1 MELRKKNVHCSQIGK
16 RMIHQF
22 FVDDDYNVPDAK
34 NDVLRVVQGE
44 GHVKVE
50 GIERMENYL
59 RVSGKLYFQV
69 LYVTDEVEPKL
80 SAVEGRLP
88 FEEMVYIEEGEAQV
102 TYSVGDYRVEFVPT
116 LIHSRKMNL
125 KAMVELQ
132 ICREVLREEETTTG
146 IEEEEEI
153 FQKKRTAKVLELHTG
168 KKDTYRIKEEITL
181 PGTKE
186 NIGTILWTDIVNRK
200 LDSKLI
206 DDQLV
211 VKGELLVF
219 CLYLSEEQKEDW
231 IEQTV
236 PYEGTVECSG
246 AEAQMYHHLYANL
259 EDTLVDIR
267 MDEDG
272 EMRVLG
278 VEATLDLKITI
289 YQEEGLEILEDAY
302 SLKEKC
308 NLEKKEAAYET
319 LLLQNHSKCKVTEQL
334 ALPELKEEI
343 LQICHSNG
351 DIQVEHTEVTE
362 NGIQMEGIL
371 HVSFLYVK
379 ANDEVPFA
387 TWQGM
392 VPFSYLLEAEGMNE
406 KTQYDISN
414 NIEQLSISMAGSGE
428 IEVKA
433 VLAFC
438 SFIRQPV
445 QTEVIDN
452 ITMEPYQTE
461 ELERRPG
468 IVGYIVKE
476 GEELWT
482 LAKRYCTTIDGICAV
497 NGLTEDQVKPG
508 DKILIFKENMSIL

>member
-246 AEAQMYHHLYANL
+246 AEAQMYHHIYANL
-259 EDTLVDIR
+259 EDTLVDIH

-289 YQEEGLEILEDAY
+289 YQEEELEILEDAY

-468 IVGYIVKE
+468 IVGYIVKD

>member
-1 MELRKKNVHCSQIGK
+1 MELRKRNVHCSRIGK

-34 NDVLRVVQGE
+34 NDVLRIVQGE
-44 GHVKVE
+44 GHVKTE
-50 GIERMENYL
+50 NIERMENYL
-59 RVSGKLYFQV
+59 RITGKLYFQV

-80 SAVEGRLP
+80 AAVEGRLP
-88 FEEMVYIEEGEAQV
+88 FEEMVYIEEGGEHV
-102 TYSVGDYRVEFVPT
+102 TYSVGDYRVEFAPA

-132 ICREVLREEETTTG
+132 ICQETLCEEETTTG
-146 IEEEEEI
+146 IDEGEGI
-153 FQKKRTAKVLELHTG
+153 FQKKRTAKILELHTG

-219 CLYLSEEQKEDW
+219 CFYLSEEQKEDW

-246 AEAQMYHHLYANL
+246 AEAQMYHHLCANL

-278 VEATLDLKITI
+278 IEATLDLKITI
-289 YQEEGLEILEDAY
+289 YQEDELEILEDAY
-302 SLKEKC
+302 SLREKC
-308 NLEKKEAAYET
+308 SLGKREAVYET
-319 LLLQNHSKCKVTEQL
+319 LLLQNHSKCKLTEQL
-334 ALPELKEEI
+334 SLPELKEEI
-343 LQICHSNG
+343 LQICHSGG
-351 DIQVEHTEVTE
+351 DIQVEHTEVTAD
-362 NGIQMEGIL
+362 GIQIEGIL

-392 VPFSYLLEAEGMNE
+392 VPFSYLLEAEGMDE
-406 KTQYDISN
+406 RTKYDISDH
-414 NIEQLSISMAGSGE
+414 IEQLSISMAGSGE

-433 VLAFC
+433 VLAFS

-445 QTEVIDN
+445 QTEIIDA

-461 ELERRPG
+461 ELEKRPG
-468 IVGYIVKE
+468 IIGYIVKE
-476 GEELWT
+476 GDELWS
-482 LAKRYCTTIDGICAV
+482 LAKRYCTTVEGIREV
-497 NGLTEDQVKPG
+497 NGLSEDQVKPG

>member
-1 MELRKKNVHCSQIGK
+1 
-16 RMIHQF
+16 
-22 FVDDDYNVPDAK
+22 
-34 NDVLRVVQGE
+34 
-44 GHVKVE
+44 
-50 GIERMENYL
+50 
-59 RVSGKLYFQV
+59 
-69 LYVTDEVEPKL
+69 
-80 SAVEGRLP
+80 
-88 FEEMVYIEEGEAQV
+88 MVYIEEGEAQV

-219 CLYLSEEQKEDW
+219 AYYLSEEQKEDW

-246 AEAQMYHHLYANL
+246 AEAQMYHHLYANM

-289 YQEEGLEILEDAY
+289 YQEEELEILEDAY

-319 LLLQNHSKCKVTEQL
+319 LLLQK
-334 ALPELKEEI
+334 
-343 LQICHSNG
+343 
-351 DIQVEHTEVTE
+351 
-362 NGIQMEGIL
+362 
-371 HVSFLYVK
+371 SFK
-379 ANDEVPFA
+379 N
-387 TWQGM
+387 
-392 VPFSYLLEAEGMNE
+392 
-406 KTQYDISN
+406 
-414 NIEQLSISMAGSGE
+414 
-428 IEVKA
+428 
-433 VLAFC
+433 
-438 SFIRQPV
+438 
-445 QTEVIDN
+445 
-452 ITMEPYQTE
+452 
-461 ELERRPG
+461 
-468 IVGYIVKE
+468 
-476 GEELWT
+476 
-482 LAKRYCTTIDGICAV
+482 AK
-497 NGLTEDQVKPG
+497 
-508 DKILIFKENMSIL
+508 

>member
-278 VEATLDLKITI
+278 L
-289 YQEEGLEILEDAY
+289 
-302 SLKEKC
+302 SLI
-308 NLEKKEAAYET
+308 
-319 LLLQNHSKCKVTEQL
+319 H
-334 ALPELKEEI
+334 I
-343 LQICHSNG
+343 
-351 DIQVEHTEVTE
+351 
-362 NGIQMEGIL
+362 
-371 HVSFLYVK
+371 
-379 ANDEVPFA
+379 
-387 TWQGM
+387 
-392 VPFSYLLEAEGMNE
+392 
-406 KTQYDISN
+406 
-414 NIEQLSISMAGSGE
+414 
-428 IEVKA
+428 
-433 VLAFC
+433 
-438 SFIRQPV
+438 
-445 QTEVIDN
+445 
-452 ITMEPYQTE
+452 
-461 ELERRPG
+461 
-468 IVGYIVKE
+468 
-476 GEELWT
+476 
-482 LAKRYCTTIDGICAV
+482 
-497 NGLTEDQVKPG
+497 
-508 DKILIFKENMSIL
+508 